1 MRNNIKR
8 LFSLASLLRSP
19 CGEVSP
25 LAEERSGLE
34 INMQSNRVR
43 KAKKITTFLTGLI
56 LILAIASSAFASQ
69 YPGAVFLMIWPGAR
83 PTGLAGAFSA
93 IADDASALYYNVGG
107 LGFLNST
114 YATVMHAPWLPGLYP
129 GMAYDFLG
137 FCHSIRNQGTIG
149 ANIIYIN
156 TGETQ
161 VVNQEGIELGEYTT
175 FDFSISGSY
184 GFKINPKLGAGVTA
198 KFIYSFLVPDW
209 VWQAMP
215 ELQITTG
222 GVGVSWALDG
232 GVLYKPRNN
241 ISIGTSISN
250 IGPNIS
256 YTSSGESDPLPRML
270 RLGVKYTPLQNEN
283 VKLNITPEITKV
295 MVGLFF
301 DETGDKTFWQKFNYE
316 LWEAWKSVGIEAW
329 FFDLAS
335 LRLGYFEDIS
345 GQRGGILVN
354 RGGSDEHIA
363 LTDYLFSKD
372 RGKFAGKVGLCF
384 GIGIQFKGFQ
394 FDVGN
399 DQMIYD
405 FDTKNYKFS
414 LTYHF

>member
-1 MRNNIKR
+1 MKR
-8 LFSLASLLRSP
+8 YKTIGIIILF
-19 CGEVSP
+19 VFV
-25 LAEERSGLE
+25 
-34 INMQSNRVR
+34 N
-43 KAKKITTFLTGLI
+43 LI
-56 LILAIASSAFASQ
+56 YASQ

-83 PTGLAGAFSA
+83 PTGLAGSFSA

-114 YATVMHAPWLPGLYP
+114 YATVMHSNWLPGLYA
-129 GMAYDFLG
+129 GMYYDYIG
-137 FCHSIRNQGTIG
+137 VCHAIKNQGTIG
-149 ANIIYIN
+149 ANVIYIN
-156 TGETQ
+156 TGETE
-161 VVNQEGIELGEYTT
+161 VVNQDGNYLGEYTT
-175 FDFSISGSY
+175 FDFSIAGSY
-184 GFKINPKLGAGVTA
+184 GFKINPKISAGISA

-215 ELQITTG
+215 ELQITSG
-222 GVGVSWALDG
+222 GIGVSWALDG

-241 ISIGTSISN
+241 ISIGASISN

-270 RLGVKYTPLQNEN
+270 RMGVKYTPFQNEN

-316 LWEAWKSVGIEAW
+316 LWEAWKSVGIEAL
-329 FFDLAS
+329 FFDIAS
-335 LRLGYFEDIS
+335 LRIGYFEDIS

-354 RGGSDEHIA
+354 RSGSDEHIA
-363 LTDYLFSKD
+363 LTDYLFSSD
-372 RGKFAGKVGLCF
+372 RGKFAGKIGLCF
-384 GIGIQFKGFQ
+384 GIGVQFKEFPKDFFIKGIQ
-394 FDVGN
+394 FDVSN

-405 FDTKNYKFS
+405 FSTQNYKFS
-414 LTYHF
+414 LTGLF